1 MRCDKC
7 EAVSPPNSAFCVS
20 CGKTLSATIPNSSGV
35 SGAGATS
42 GPNIVL
48 PPVTPPMRQGV
59 PPLPPIPPQATRTTN
74 VGLIVGSIIGVLGL
88 LVGAGIAVASFSEDS
103 VPSEAR
109 GSSDTESSSSAEG
122 VDPYLDQLWAECEA
136 GDFQSC
142 DDLYSDSP
150 LGSEYQEFGDTCGNR
165 NVPSGWCVEVY
176 ATGGSSSG
184 SSAPGEDS
192 YLDQLWAECEYGDF
206 QACDDLYSDSPLG
219 SEYQEFGD
227 TCGNRNVPSGWC
239 VEVYASGGS
248 SSSSSAPGQ
257 DSYLDQLWAEC
268 EYGDFQACDDLYSD
282 SPSGSEYE
290 EFGDTCGTRNVPS
303 GWCVDI
309 YW

>member
-35 SGAGATS
+35 SGAGGTS

-48 PPVTPPMRQGV
+48 PPVT
-59 PPLPPIPPQATRTTN
+59 PPIPPQATRTTN
-74 VGLIVGSIIGVLGL
+74 VGLIVGSVIGVLGL
-88 LVGAGIAVASFSEDS
+88 LVGGGIAVASFSEDS

-142 DDLYSDSP
+142 DDLYS
-150 LGSEYQEFGDTCGNR
+150 E
-165 NVPSGWCVEVY
+165 
-176 ATGGSSSG
+176 
-184 SSAPGEDS
+184 
-192 YLDQLWAECEYGDF
+192 
-206 QACDDLYSDSPLG
+206 
-219 SEYQEFGD
+219 
-227 TCGNRNVPSGWC
+227 
-239 VEVYASGGS
+239 
-248 SSSSSAPGQ
+248 
-257 DSYLDQLWAEC
+257 
-268 EYGDFQACDDLYSD
+268 